1 MKKYSYHILLAAIA
15 VLLLNS
21 CGGESK
27 PSEENSTEQ
36 EDTSLVEVT
45 QEQFNSMKMEIST
58 LQEREFDNTIKASGK
73 VDVPPK
79 NRAKVTSFVAGYV
92 KSVSLL
98 VGNKVTKG
106 QPLLTLESP
115 EYLDLQQSYLEIA
128 GQMEYLKSEYER
140 QKTLFD
146 EKISSQ
152 KKYLEAESGYK
163 RAKATYESLRQK
175 LNMLRINPSQVEQGK
190 FSSYITV
197 YSPISGDITAINAN
211 VGMAISPTDVIMEIV
226 ETQAMHL
233 ELAVFEKDIFNL
245 KNGQK
250 IKFTIPQVGSDE
262 FEAQVSQIGKSVGG
276 NDRVINVYASL
287 DTSTKQKLLTGMF
300 IEAQLVANSRNA
312 LSVPIDAITT
322 EEGNSFLLV
331 LESEKDNVYT
341 FRKTLVKTGERNGDW
356 IEIIPDNKLNA
367 DIKILTKGVYDVM

>member
-1 MKKYSYHILLAAIA
+1 MKRYSYILFVLAI
-15 VLLLNS
+15 VFLSS
-21 CGGESK
+21 CGGENK
-27 PSEENSTEQ
+27 PSEGENAKQ
-36 EDTSLVEVT
+36 EDASLVEIT
-45 QEQFNSMKMEIST
+45 LEQFNSMKMEISP
-58 LQEREFDNTIKASGK
+58 LLERKFDNTVKASGK
-73 VDVPPK
+73 IDVPPK
-79 NRAKVTSFVAGYV
+79 NRAKVTSFVGGYV
-92 KSVSLL
+92 KSISLL
-98 VGNKVTKG
+98 VGDKIAKG

-115 EYLDLQQSYLEIA
+115 EYIDLQQSYLEIA

-152 KKYLEAESGYK
+152 KKYLEAESDYK

-211 VGMAISPTDVIMEIV
+211 VGMAISPVDVIMEIV

-250 IKFTIPQVGSDE
+250 IKFIVPQVSSEE
-262 FEAQVSQIGKSVGG
+262 FEAKVSQIGKSVGG

-287 DTSTKQKLLTGMF
+287 DINTKQKLLTGMF
-300 IEAQLVANSRNA
+300 VEAQLVADSRNA
-312 LSVPIDAITT
+312 LSVPFDAVTT
-322 EEGNSFLLV
+322 EEGNNFLLV
-331 LESEKDNVYT
+331 LESEKEGVYT

-356 IEIIPDNKLNA
+356 IEIILNDNLN
-367 DIKILTKGVYDVM
+367 DNTKVLSKGVYDVM

>member
-1 MKKYSYHILLAAIA
+1 MKRYSYILFVLAIGF
-15 VLLLNS
+15 LSS
-21 CGGESK
+21 CGGENK
-27 PSEENSTEQ
+27 PSEEENTEQ
-36 EDTSLVEVT
+36 EDTSLIEVT
-45 QEQFNSMKMEIST
+45 QEQFNSMKMEISP
-58 LQEREFDNTIKASGK
+58 LQEREFDNTVKASGK
-73 VDVPPK
+73 IDVPPK
-79 NRAKVTSFVAGYV
+79 NRAKVTSFVGGYV
-92 KSVSLL
+92 KTISLL
-98 VGNKVTKG
+98 VGDKVAKG
-106 QPLLTLESP
+106 QALLTLESP
-115 EYLDLQQSYLEIA
+115 EYIDLQQSYLEIA

-152 KKYLEAESGYK
+152 KKYLEAESDYK

-197 YSPISGDITAINAN
+197 YSPISGDITTINAN
-211 VGMAISPTDVIMEIV
+211 VGMAISPTDVIIEIV
-226 ETQAMHL
+226 ETQAMYL

-250 IKFTIPQVGSDE
+250 IKFTVPQVGSDE

-300 IEAQLVANSRNA
+300 VEAQLVADSRNA
-312 LSVPIDAITT
+312 LSVPFDAITT
-322 EEGNSFLLV
+322 EESNSFLLV

-356 IEIIPDNKLNA
+356 IEIIPGDEFNSDTKV
-367 DIKILTKGVYDVM
+367 LTKGVYDVM

>member
-1 MKKYSYHILLAAIA
+1 MKRYSYYILFALTISF
-15 VLLLNS
+15 LGS
-21 CGGESK
+21 CGGEKK
-27 PSEENSTEQ
+27 PSEGENTEQ
-36 EDTSLVEVT
+36 EDTSLVEIT
-45 QEQFNSMKMEIST
+45 QEQFNSMKMEISA

-73 VDVPPK
+73 IDVPPK
-79 NRAKVTSFVAGYV
+79 NRAKVTSFVGGYV
-92 KSVSLL
+92 KSISLL
-98 VGNKVTKG
+98 AGDKVAKG

-115 EYLDLQQSYLEIA
+115 EYIDLQQSYLEIA

-175 LNMLRINPSQVEQGK
+175 LNMLRINPAQVEQGK

-211 VGMAISPTDVIMEIV
+211 VGMAISPVDVIMEIV

-250 IKFTIPQVGSDE
+250 IKFTVPQVGSEE
-262 FEAQVSQIGKSVGG
+262 FEAKVSQIGKSVGG

-287 DTSTKQKLLTGMF
+287 DIDTKQKLLTGMF
-300 IEAQLVANSRNA
+300 VEAQLVADSRNA
-312 LSVPIDAITT
+312 LSVPFDAITT

-331 LESEKDNVYT
+331 LESDKEGLYT
-341 FRKTLVKTGERNGDW
+341 FRKTLVKTRERNGDW
-356 IEIIPDNKLNA
+356 IEIIPDEKFNS
-367 DIKILTKGVYDVM
+367 DTKILTKGVYDVM

>member
-1 MKKYSYHILLAAIA
+1 MKKFTPYIFLVLAI
-15 VLLLNS
+15 VFFNS
-21 CGGESK
+21 CGGEKKS
-27 PSEENSTEQ
+27 PEDENTEK
-36 EDTSLVEVT
+36 EDNSLVEVT
-45 QEQFNSMKMEIST
+45 QEQFNSMKMEVST

-73 VDVPPK
+73 IDVPPK
-79 NRAKVTSFVAGYV
+79 SRAKVSSFVGGYV
-92 KSVSLL
+92 KTTSLL
-98 VGNKVTKG
+98 VGDKVSKG

-115 EYLDLQQSYLEIA
+115 EYIDLQQSYLEIA

-152 KKYLEAESGYK
+152 KKYLEADSDYK

-175 LNMLRINPSQVEQGK
+175 LNMLRINPAQVEQGK

-245 KNGQK
+245 KTGQK
-250 IKFTIPQVGSDE
+250 IRFAVPQVGSQE
-262 FEAQVSQIGKSVGG
+262 FEAKVTQIGKSIEG
-276 NDRVINVYASL
+276 NDRIINVYASL
-287 DTSTKQKLLTGMF
+287 DSDTKQKLITGMF
-300 IEAQLVANSRNA
+300 VEAQLIADSRNA
-312 LSVPIDAITT
+312 LSVPFDAVTT
-322 EEGNSFLLV
+322 EEGNNFLLV
-331 LESEKDNVYT
+331 LESEKDGVYT
-341 FRKTLVKTGERNGDW
+341 FRKTLVKAGERNGDW
-356 IEIIPDNKLNA
+356 IEIIPDDKFSSNTKVL
-367 DIKILTKGVYDVM
+367 IKGAYDVV

>member
-1 MKKYSYHILLAAIA
+1 MKRYSYILFALAIGF
-15 VLLLNS
+15 LSS
-21 CGGESK
+21 CGGDNK
-27 PSEENSTEQ
+27 PSEGENTEQ
-36 EDTSLVEVT
+36 EDTSLIEVT
-45 QEQFNSMKMEIST
+45 QEQFNSMKMEISP
-58 LQEREFDNTIKASGK
+58 LQEREFDNTVKASGRI
-73 VDVPPK
+73 DVPPK
-79 NRAKVTSFVAGYV
+79 NRAKVTSFVGGYV
-92 KSVSLL
+92 KSISLL
-98 VGNKVTKG
+98 VGDKVAKG

-115 EYLDLQQSYLEIA
+115 EYIDLQQSYLEIA

-152 KKYLEAESGYK
+152 KKYLEAESDYK

-190 FSSYITV
+190 FSSSITV

-211 VGMAISPTDVIMEIV
+211 VGMAISPVDVIMEIV

-233 ELAVFEKDIFNL
+233 ELAVFEKDVFNL
-245 KNGQK
+245 KTGQK
-250 IKFTIPQVGSDE
+250 IKFTVPQVGSEE

-287 DTSTKQKLLTGMF
+287 DTNAKQKLLTGMF
-300 IEAQLVANSRNA
+300 VEAQLVAASRNA
-312 LSVPIDAITT
+312 LSVPFDAVTT
-322 EEGNSFLLV
+322 EEGNNFLLV
-331 LESEKDNVYT
+331 LELEKEGIYT

-356 IEIIPDNKLNA
+356 LEIIPDNKFNSET
-367 DIKILTKGVYDVM
+367 KVLTKGVYDVV

>member
-1 MKKYSYHILLAAIA
+1 MKRYSYILFALAIGF
-15 VLLLNS
+15 LSS

-27 PSEENSTEQ
+27 SSEGENSEQ
-36 EDTSLVEVT
+36 EDTSLVEIT
-45 QEQFNSMKMEIST
+45 QEQFNSMKMEISP
-58 LQEREFDNTIKASGK
+58 LQEREFDNTVKASGK
-73 VDVPPK
+73 IDVPPK
-79 NRAKVTSFVAGYV
+79 NRAKVTSFVGGYV
-92 KSVSLL
+92 KTISLL
-98 VGNKVTKG
+98 VGDKVAKG

-115 EYLDLQQSYLEIA
+115 EYIDLQQSYLEIA

-152 KKYLEAESGYK
+152 KKYLESESDYK

-197 YSPISGDITAINAN
+197 YSPISGDITSINAN
-211 VGMAISPTDVIMEIV
+211 VGMAISPVDVIMEIV

-245 KNGQK
+245 KTGQK
-250 IKFTIPQVGSDE
+250 IKFTVPQVGSE
-262 FEAQVSQIGKSVGG
+262 QFEAQVSQIGKSVGG

-287 DTSTKQKLLTGMF
+287 NADTKQKLLTGMF
-300 IEAQLVANSRNA
+300 VEAQLVADSRNA
-312 LSVPIDAITT
+312 LSVPFDAVTT
-322 EEGNSFLLV
+322 EEGNNFLLI
-331 LESEKDNVYT
+331 LASEKESIYT
-341 FRKTLVKTGERNGDW
+341 FRKTLIKTGERNGDW
-356 IEIIPDNKLNA
+356 LEIIPDSNLNLETKL
-367 DIKILTKGVYDVM
+367 LTKGVYDVM

>member
-1 MKKYSYHILLAAIA
+1 MKRYSYILFALAIGF
-15 VLLLNS
+15 LSS
-21 CGGESK
+21 CGGENKS
-27 PSEENSTEQ
+27 SEGENSEQ
-36 EDTSLVEVT
+36 EDTSLVEIT
-45 QEQFNSMKMEIST
+45 QEQFNSMKMEINP
-58 LQEREFDNTIKASGK
+58 LQEREFDNTFKASGK
-73 VDVPPK
+73 IDVPPK
-79 NRAKVTSFVAGYV
+79 NRAKVTSFVGGYV
-92 KSVSLL
+92 KTISLL
-98 VGNKVTKG
+98 VGDKVAKG

-115 EYLDLQQSYLEIA
+115 EYIDLQQSYLEIA

-152 KKYLEAESGYK
+152 KKYLEAESDYK

-211 VGMAISPTDVIMEIV
+211 VGMAISPVDVIMEIV

-245 KNGQK
+245 KTGQK
-250 IKFTIPQVGSDE
+250 IKFTVPQVGSEE

-287 DTSTKQKLLTGMF
+287 DANTKQKLLTGMF
-300 IEAQLVANSRNA
+300 VEAQLVADSRNA
-312 LSVPIDAITT
+312 LSVPFDAVTT
-322 EEGNSFLLV
+322 EEGNNFLLI
-331 LESEKDNVYT
+331 LASEKEGLYS
-341 FRKTLVKTGERNGDW
+341 FRKTLVKTDERNGDW
-356 IEIIPDNKLNA
+356 IEVIPDNTFNTNTR
-367 DIKILTKGVYDVM
+367 ILSKGVYDVM

>member
-1 MKKYSYHILLAAIA
+1 MKRYSYILFALAIGF
-15 VLLLNS
+15 LSS
-21 CGGESK
+21 CGGENK
-27 PSEENSTEQ
+27 PSERENSEQ
-36 EDTSLVEVT
+36 EDTSLIEIT
-45 QEQFNSMKMEIST
+45 QEQFNSMKMEVSS
-58 LQEREFDNTIKASGK
+58 LQMREFDNTVTASGR

-79 NRAKVTSFVAGYV
+79 NRAKVTSFVSGYV
-92 KSVSLL
+92 KSISLL
-98 VGNKVTKG
+98 VGDKVSKG

-115 EYLDLQQSYLEIA
+115 EYIDLQQSYLEIA

-152 KKYLEAESGYK
+152 KKYLEAESDYK

-211 VGMAISPTDVIMEIV
+211 VGMAISPVDVIMEIV

-233 ELAVFEKDIFNL
+233 ELAVFEKDVFNL
-245 KNGQK
+245 KTGQK
-250 IKFTIPQVGSDE
+250 IKFTVPQVGSDE

-287 DTSTKQKLLTGMF
+287 DADTKQKLLTGMF
-300 IEAQLVANSRNA
+300 VEAQLVADSRNA
-312 LSVPIDAITT
+312 LSVPFDAVTT
-322 EEGNSFLLV
+322 EEGNNFLLV
-331 LESEKDNVYT
+331 LESEKEGVYI
-341 FRKTLVKTGERNGDW
+341 FRKILVKTGERSGDW
-356 IEIIPDNKLNA
+356 LEIIPDDKLNS
-367 DIKILTKGVYDVM
+367 DTKVLTKGVYDVMP

>member
-1 MKKYSYHILLAAIA
+1 MKKYSYYILTVLSIA
-15 VLLLNS
+15 LLNS

-27 PSEENSTEQ
+27 SSEGNSPEQ
-36 EDTSLVEVT
+36 EDTALVEVT
-45 QEQFNSMKMEIST
+45 QDQFNSMNMEIST
-58 LQEREFDNTIKASGK
+58 LKEREFDNMVKASGK
-73 VDVPPK
+73 IDVPPK
-79 NRAKVTSFVAGYV
+79 NRAKVTSFIGGYV
-92 KSVSLL
+92 KSISLL
-98 VGNKVTKG
+98 VGNKVSKG

-115 EYLDLQQSYLEIA
+115 EYIDLQQSYLEIA

-152 KKYLEAESGYK
+152 KKYLEAESDYK

-197 YSPISGDITAINAN
+197 YSPISGDITVINAN
-211 VGMAISPTDVIMEIV
+211 VGMAISPVDVIMEIV

-250 IKFTIPQVGSDE
+250 IKFTVPQVGSDE
-262 FEAQVSQIGKSVGG
+262 FEAQVTQIGKSVGG

-287 DTSTKQKLLTGMF
+287 DTDTKRKLLTGMF
-300 IEAQLVANSRNA
+300 VEAQLIADSRNA
-312 LSVPIDAITT
+312 ISVPFDAVTT
-322 EEGNSFLLV
+322 EEGNNFLLV
-331 LESEKDNVYT
+331 LESEKESIYT

-356 IEIIPDNKLNA
+356 IEIIPDDKL
-367 DIKILTKGVYDVM
+367 DSDTKVLTKGVYDVI

>member
-1 MKKYSYHILLAAIA
+1 MKRYSYILFALAIG
-15 VLLLNS
+15 VLSS
-21 CGGESK
+21 CGGQNK
-27 PSEENSTEQ
+27 PSEGENSEQ
-36 EDTSLVEVT
+36 EDTFLVEVT
-45 QEQFNSMKMEIST
+45 QEQFNSMKMDISP
-58 LQEREFDNTIKASGK
+58 LQEREFDNTVKASGK
-73 VDVPPK
+73 IDVPPK
-79 NRAKVTSFVAGYV
+79 NRAKVTSFVGGYV
-92 KSVSLL
+92 KTISLL
-98 VGNKVTKG
+98 VGDKVAKG

-115 EYLDLQQSYLEIA
+115 EYIDLQQSYLEIA

-152 KKYLEAESGYK
+152 KKYLEAESDYK

-175 LNMLRINPSQVEQGK
+175 LNMLRISPSQVEQGK

-211 VGMAISPTDVIMEIV
+211 VGMAISPVDVIMEIV

-245 KNGQK
+245 KTGQK
-250 IKFTIPQVGSDE
+250 IKFTIPQVGSEE

-287 DTSTKQKLLTGMF
+287 DANTKEKLLTGMF
-300 IEAQLVANSRNA
+300 VEAQLIADSRNA
-312 LSVPIDAITT
+312 LSVPFDAVTT
-322 EEGNSFLLV
+322 EERNNFLLV
-331 LESEKDNVYT
+331 LESEKEGVYT
-341 FRKTLVKTGERNGDW
+341 FRKTIVKTGERNGDW
-356 IEIIPDNKLNA
+356 LEIIPDDRFNSNTKV
-367 DIKILTKGVYDVM
+367 LTKGVYDVI

>member
-1 MKKYSYHILLAAIA
+1 MKRYSYYILFVLAISF
-15 VLLLNS
+15 LSS
-21 CGGESK
+21 CGGENK
-27 PSEENSTEQ
+27 PSEGKSTEQ
-36 EDTSLVEVT
+36 EDTSLIKIT
-45 QEQFNSMKMEIST
+45 QEQFNSMKMELSA

-73 VDVPPK
+73 IDVPPK
-79 NRAKVTSFVAGYV
+79 NRAKVTSFVGGYV
-92 KSVSLL
+92 KSISLL
-98 VGNKVTKG
+98 VGDKVAKG

-115 EYLDLQQSYLEIA
+115 EYIDLQQSYLEIA

-152 KKYLEAESGYK
+152 KKYLEAESDYK

-190 FSSYITV
+190 FSSYVTV

-250 IKFTIPQVGSDE
+250 IKFTVPQVGSEE
-262 FEAQVSQIGKSVGG
+262 FEAKVSQIGKSVGG

-287 DTSTKQKLLTGMF
+287 DTNTKQKLLTGMYV
-300 IEAQLVANSRNA
+300 EAQLVADSRNA
-312 LSVPIDAITT
+312 LSVPFDAVTT
-322 EEGNSFLLV
+322 EEGNNFLLV
-331 LESEKDNVYT
+331 LESEKEGIYT

-356 IEIIPDNKLNA
+356 VEIIPDNKFNP
-367 DIKILTKGVYDVM
+367 DTKILTKGVYDVI

>member
-1 MKKYSYHILLAAIA
+1 MKRYSYYILFALTISF
-15 VLLLNS
+15 LSS

-27 PSEENSTEQ
+27 IPEGENTGQ
-36 EDTSLVEVT
+36 EDTSLVEIT
-45 QEQFNSMKMEIST
+45 QEQFSSMKMEISP

-73 VDVPPK
+73 IDVPPK
-79 NRAKVTSFVAGYV
+79 NRAKVTSFVGGYI
-92 KSVSLL
+92 KSISLL
-98 VGNKVTKG
+98 VGDKVAKG

-115 EYLDLQQSYLEIA
+115 EYIDLQQSYLEIA

-152 KKYLEAESGYK
+152 KKYLEAESSYK

-190 FSSYITV
+190 FSSFITV
-197 YSPISGDITAINAN
+197 YSPISGDITSINAN
-211 VGMAISPTDVIMEIV
+211 VGMAISPVDVIMEIV

-250 IKFTIPQVGSDE
+250 IKFTVPQVSPDE

-300 IEAQLVANSRNA
+300 VEAQLVADSRNA
-312 LSVPIDAITT
+312 LSVPFDAITA

-331 LESEKDNVYT
+331 LESEKDSIYT
-341 FRKTLVKTGERNGDW
+341 FRKSLIKTGERNGDW
-356 IEIIPDNKLNA
+356 IEIIPDDNLKSDA
-367 DIKILTKGVYDVM
+367 KILSKGVYDVM

>member
-1 MKKYSYHILLAAIA
+1 MKKFTPYIFLVLAI
-15 VLLLNS
+15 VFFNS
-21 CGGESK
+21 CGGEKKS
-27 PSEENSTEQ
+27 PEDENTEK
-36 EDTSLVEVT
+36 EDNSLFEVT
-45 QEQFNSMKMEIST
+45 QEQFNSMKMEVST

-73 VDVPPK
+73 IDVPPK
-79 NRAKVTSFVAGYV
+79 SRAKVSSFVGGYV
-92 KSVSLL
+92 KTTSLL
-98 VGNKVTKG
+98 VGDKVSKG

-115 EYLDLQQSYLEIA
+115 EYIDLQQSYLEIA

-152 KKYLEAESGYK
+152 KKYLEADSDYK

-175 LNMLRINPSQVEQGK
+175 LNMLRINPAQVEQGK

-245 KNGQK
+245 KTGQK
-250 IKFTIPQVGSDE
+250 IRFAVPQVGSQE
-262 FEAQVSQIGKSVGG
+262 FEAKVTQIGKSVEG
-276 NDRVINVYASL
+276 NDRIINVYASL
-287 DTSTKQKLLTGMF
+287 DSDTKQKLITGMF
-300 IEAQLVANSRNA
+300 VEAQLIADSRNA
-312 LSVPIDAITT
+312 LSVPFDAVTT
-322 EEGNSFLLV
+322 EEGNNFLLV
-331 LESEKDNVYT
+331 LESEKDGVYT
-341 FRKTLVKTGERNGDW
+341 FRKTLVKAGERNGDW
-356 IEIIPDNKLNA
+356 IEIIPDDKFSSNTKVL
-367 DIKILTKGVYDVM
+367 IKGAYDVV